1 MRTEYAQPLRFIF
14 LAALINTR
22 VIDSMT
28 VKMTNQIN
36 GTKRKLCFQCLI
48 YFLETRKLEFIFS
61 KPGKEGVAGD
71 KATQGK
77 EIVYNK
83 TCCYVN
89 VFYIE
94 YMFLFFNGHI
104 ILRNLPNW
112 NFLSNEKKQKKINF
126 VVHALQVYE
135 RIKLKVSRLTN
146 MHQNL

>member
-48 YFLETRKLEFIFS
+48 YFVETRKLEFIFS
-61 KPGKEGVAGD
+61 KLRIKGVAGD

-89 VFYIE
+89 VLYIE

-104 ILRNLPNW
+104 IQTNLANC
-112 NFLSNEKKQKKINF
+112 NFLSNEKKQKT
-126 VVHALQVYE
+126 
-135 RIKLKVSRLTN
+135 KLRCTCFATI
-146 MHQNL
+146 

>member
-71 KATQGK
+71 KATQRK

-94 YMFLFFNGHI
+94 YMFLCFSFLMATSYCETCQIGISSQKRRNKKTKLRCTCVASI
-104 ILRNLPNW
+104 I
-112 NFLSNEKKQKKINF
+112 
-126 VVHALQVYE
+126 
-135 RIKLKVSRLTN
+135 TN
-146 MHQNL
+146 QA